1 MRHQKTARKVIWF
14 FLVGS
19 LFCLV
24 LIIINNENK
33 KQKAFTITT
42 TTTII
47 GDIVQNIVGDQAKV
61 EVIIQSNTD
70 PHSYLLKYASD
81 TPRLQYADLLI
92 GNGLL
97 LEGNLDQALQAIHK
111 THPQKVYFIS
121 QALDKDKIISDT
133 NNVPD
138 PHIWL
143 RTDFIMQILPA
154 ITQRIK
160 DKDPT
165 NQELYEANS
174 QQYLAKLQALDQKRV
189 DIIESIPKEKRHLI
203 MPHNA
208 FGYWSA
214 YGFTIDSL
222 KGIST
227 KLQPSLQKR
236 KNIVDKIIHHQ
247 IPAIFL
253 EESTSNKGIK
263 AIIQDCA
270 KHKHQLKK
278 YRLYTDTLAE
288 GKDYIATMEDNLD
301 HIQKALAA

>member
-1 MRHQKTARKVIWF
+1 MRHQKTARKIIWF
-14 FLVGS
+14 FLVVS
-19 LFCLV
+19 LFCLL
-24 LIIINNENK
+24 LIIINNEK
-33 KQKAFTITT
+33 KKPKAFTITT

-81 TPRLQYADLLI
+81 PARLQHADLLI

-97 LEGNLDQALQAIHK
+97 LEGNLDQALQAIQK

-121 QALDKDKIISDT
+121 QALDPAMIISDT
-133 NNVPD
+133 HHVPD

-143 RTDFIMQILPA
+143 RIDFIIQIIPA

-165 NQELYEANS
+165 NQALYETNS
-174 QQYLAKLQALDQKRV
+174 QQYLAKLKALDAKRAR
-189 DIIESIPKEKRHLI
+189 IIASIPQEKRHLI

-214 YGFTIDSL
+214 YGFSINAL
-222 KGIST
+222 KGVST
-227 KLQPSLQKR
+227 KLQSSFQKR
-236 KNIVDKIIHHQ
+236 KTIVDHIIHHQ
-247 IPAIFL
+247 IPAIFS
-253 EESTSNKGIK
+253 EESTNNKGIK
-263 AIIQDCA
+263 AIIEDCA
-270 KHKHQLKK
+270 KRAHQLQE

-288 GKDYIATMEDNLD
+288 GKDYIATMEANLA
-301 HIQKALAA
+301 HIQKALAS